1 MKKPVYVTPE
11 FCISEI
17 CLSEQLLE
25 ESNTESLIGGD
36 DPDIVW

>member
-36 DPDIVW
+36 DTDIVR